1 MRRSSFVL
9 AAIVLL
15 SAAVA
20 ASAQTGSTL
29 SSLEVLTACAPPLTT
44 DGPHPLRIVGSQDT
58 TPRSLFGNRDLLV
71 VGGGTGAGVQVGQQ
85 YFVRRDEPL
94 APSGLDRGA
103 KTLGWVSIVAV
114 NETTAIAIVDQVCNG
129 ILVTDYLE
137 PFAPPALPADAGRTD
152 TPGQPDFA
160 ALARIVRGTEDR
172 MTLGGGDFALIDWG
186 AERGLMPGTRFAIY
200 RDVGFR
206 GLPMVSVGEGV
217 VISTGHETALTRITR
232 ARDAVFGGDY
242 VVIRR

>member
-1 MRRSSFVL
+1 MRRSPLAL
-9 AAIVLL
+9 AAIVVTC
-15 SAAVA
+15 AAA
-20 ASAQTGSTL
+20 ASAQSAGAL
-29 SSLEVLTACAPPLTT
+29 SPLEVLTACAPPLTT

-58 TPRSLFGNRDLLV
+58 TPRTLFGNRDLLV

-85 YFVRRDEPL
+85 YFVRRDLPL
-94 APSGLDRGA
+94 APSTLDRGA
-103 KTLGWVSIVAV
+103 KTLGWIRIVAV
-114 NETTAIAIVDQVCNG
+114 NETTAIATVEQVCNG
-129 ILVTDYLE
+129 MLVTDYLE
-137 PFAPPALPADAGRTD
+137 PFTPPAVPPDAGRVE

-160 ALARIVRGTEDR
+160 ALGRIVKGTEDR
-172 MTLGGGDFALIDWG
+172 TTLGGGDYALIDWG

-206 GLPMVSVGEGV
+206 GLPMVSVGEGI

-242 VVIRR
+242 VAIRR